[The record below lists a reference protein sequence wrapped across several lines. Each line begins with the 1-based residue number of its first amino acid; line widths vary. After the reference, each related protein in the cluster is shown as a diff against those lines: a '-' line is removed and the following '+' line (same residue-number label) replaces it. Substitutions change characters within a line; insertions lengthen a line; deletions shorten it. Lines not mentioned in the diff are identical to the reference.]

1 MIVWTLH
8 IGQRRLN
15 EPPSK
20 MVGLKREVGILTSLG
35 IAPFHKIKFDIIAIC
50 LFFMQNAWSLWLL
63 TTIITTKPTW

>member
-8 IGQRRLN
+8 IGRRRLD

-20 MVGLKREVGILTSLG
+20 MVGFKGEVGILTSLG
-35 IAPFHKIKFDIIAIC
+35 ITPFHTIIFYINAIC
-50 LFFMQNAWSLWLL
+50 LFFMQSAWSPWLL